1 MIVRTGSSSRS
12 PTIPNKGA
20 EAAGQAGSELS
31 PPVRDGRR
39 RSAAWW
45 VGAGIFLSRISGLV
59 RDAALA
65 YYLGSSRA
73 FEVVAAG
80 LRTPNVLQNLLGE
93 GTLSASFIP
102 VYARM
107 LEEGREE
114 EAGELAGAILG
125 LLAIVAY
132 GAALV
137 GVLAAPL
144 LGTLLFPEWD
154 DASRELF
161 TRILRVLFPMTATLA
176 LSAWSL
182 GVLNSHR
189 RFFLSYVAPVV
200 WNGAIVVALVVAG
213 GAYLGGE
220 SAIDAVVVAFAWG
233 ALAGAG
239 LQLGVQLPTVARL
252 LRGFRLSLGRGV
264 AGVPDALRAFGP
276 VVAARGVV
284 NLSAWVDLFLAGLL
298 VQGAVAHLSRAQML
312 YVLPISLF
320 AMSIA
325 ASELPELARSTTDS
339 ARSLAEPV
347 RRALARARFFLLP
360 SAVAYLVFGDA
371 LVAALLQRG
380 DFGAQDSIIVGFV
393 LAAYAVGLPASGAS
407 RTLSSAFY
415 ALSDTR
421 TPAIVASVRVV
432 IAIGIGASLMFPLDG
447 YSVGPFGAGAVG
459 LALGSALAAWVEYL
473 WLRSALSRRIGA
485 HGPGVG
491 GLGRLVAACVLAA
504 LAAVGA
510 RAGVTAAGA
519 DPLAIGVGTAAAF
532 GFVYL
537 AAAAGMGEGGALRGL
552 RAK

>member
-1 MIVRTGSSSRS
+1 MQR
-12 PTIPNKGA
+12 
-20 EAAGQAGSELS
+20 
-31 PPVRDGRR
+31 GRR
-39 RSAAWW
+39 PGAAWW
-45 VGAGIFLSRISGLV
+45 VGAGIFLSRVSGLV
-59 RDAALA
+59 RDGVLA

-73 FEVVAAG
+73 FEIVAAG
-80 LRTPNVLQNLLGE
+80 LRTPNILQNLLGE

-107 LEEGREE
+107 LEEGRDE
-114 EAGELAGAILG
+114 EAGRLAGAILG
-125 LLAIVAY
+125 LLATVAY

-137 GVLAAPL
+137 GVLAAPVL
-144 LGTLLFPEWD
+144 AIVLFPEWD

-161 TRILRVLFPMTATLA
+161 ARILRVLFPMTATLA

-200 WNGAIVVALVVAG
+200 WNGAIVAALVVAG
-213 GAYLGGE
+213 GSYLAGKT
-220 SAIDAVVVAFAWG
+220 AVDAVVLAFAWG

-239 LQLGVQLPTVARL
+239 LQLAVQLPTVASL
-252 LRGFRLSLGRGV
+252 LRGFRLSLGRSVTGV
-264 AGVPDALRAFGP
+264 REALRAFGP

-312 YVLPISLF
+312 YILPISLF
-320 AMSIA
+320 GMAIA
-325 ASELPELARSTTDS
+325 ASELPELSRSTVLS
-339 ARSLAEPV
+339 AESLAGPV

-360 SAVAYLVFGDA
+360 SAAAYLVFGDA

-380 DFGAQDSIIVGFV
+380 DFGPEDATIVGFV
-393 LAAYAVGLPASGAS
+393 LAAYALGLPASGAS

-421 TPAIVASVRVV
+421 TPAVIASVRVV
-432 IAIGIGASLMFPLDG
+432 VAIAIGAGLMFPLDG
-447 YSVGPFGAGAVG
+447 YRVGPFGAGAVG
-459 LALGSALAAWVEYL
+459 LALGSAVAAWMEYVS
-473 WLRSALSRRIGA
+473 LRVALSRRVGP
-485 HGPGVG
+485 HGPSPR
-491 GLGRLVAACVLAA
+491 GLGRLAGACVLAT

-510 RAGVTAAGA
+510 RAGFTAADTA
-519 DPLAIGVGTAAAF
+519 PLLLGLGTAGVF

-537 AAAAGMGEGGALRGL
+537 ATAAALGEGAPLGRRGA
-552 RAK
+552 